1 MIPEWKKYNF
11 TIPRLNARRSI
22 NGERLST
29 VYHIV
34 HLPQARRILED
45 GHLKAR
51 LVSDESRL
59 KRSRI
64 CVTWLSAN
72 TWAMGSIYGN
82 VQFAFDWE
90 NIIEGREI
98 YWVEAMRYSS
108 PAYRFLITDR
118 DMSRYQHVIP
128 YDPEEHEGPLRKRG
142 EEWYWNTKCTSEFMI
157 EDDIS
162 LNDCTGLSFVSHHS
176 TYCRTYKSSCAYM
189 HDSQQETAGRV
200 LAFLLSSNSNR
211 RARKLIRK
219 RQDGTV
225 HLTFEAE
232 SGVENIC
239 QALGS
244 KEENF
249 GGAIKRAQSRR
260 AVLLGALALYGAEQ
274 DQAARELAT
283 LLNSQDVFEKALV
296 EIVRKKSGIAEYE
309 LEN

>member
-1 MIPEWKKYNF
+1 MPEWKKYKF
-11 TIPRLNARRSI
+11 TIPKNKSDWSDD
-22 NGERLST
+22 GKHLST

-72 TWAMGSIYGN
+72 TWVNGSFYGN
-82 VQFAFDWE
+82 VQFAFDWAD
-90 NIIEGREI
+90 IIEGRDI
-98 YWVEAMRYSS
+98 YWVEAIAYSP
-108 PAYRFLITDR
+108 PAYRFLITNR

-157 EDDIS
+157 DDDIS
-162 LNDCTGLSFVSHHS
+162 LKDCTGLSFVSHHS
-176 TYCRTYKSSCAYM
+176 TSCRTFRSSCAYM
-189 HDSQQETAGRV
+189 HDTQQETAGRL
-200 LAFLLSSNSNR
+200 LAFLLSSDSNR
-211 RARKLIRK
+211 RARELIRES
-219 RQDGTV
+219 QDGTV
-225 HLTFEAE
+225 RLSFEAK
-232 SGVENIC
+232 SGVEGIWR
-239 QALGS
+239 ALGN
-244 KEENF
+244 KEEEF

-260 AVLLGALALYGAEQ
+260 AVLLGALKLYGAEQ
-274 DQAARELAT
+274 DQAARELVA
-283 LLNSQDVFEKALV
+283 LLSSQEVFEKALV
-296 EIVRKKSGIAEYE
+296 DIVRKKSGIAEYE